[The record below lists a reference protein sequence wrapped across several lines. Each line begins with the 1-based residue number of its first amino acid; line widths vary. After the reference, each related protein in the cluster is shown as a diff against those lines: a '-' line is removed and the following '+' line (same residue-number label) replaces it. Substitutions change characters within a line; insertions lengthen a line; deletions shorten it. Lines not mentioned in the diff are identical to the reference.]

1 MGVGSFGFILVFFGV
16 IVILSWKVFG
26 RLIASYIAGKISTR
40 LMNEIFYPGDKNF
53 RDVSSDLSAIKTK
66 LANGDIDTAIE
77 LLKGELEEDP
87 RSFQALDLLSD
98 IYLDYKGDLK
108 ATYQLLNPYFSSSQ
122 KRNEKDINLLM
133 KLVDIYV
140 EAGSP
145 DKAISLLEKEIDLG
159 YPANDINAIKIRLKA
174 FDK

>member
-1 MGVGSFGFILVFFGV
+1 MGIGSFGFILAFLGV
-16 IVILSWKVFG
+16 IVIISWKVFG

-77 LLKGELEEDP
+77 LLKSELEAEP

-133 KLVDIYV
+133 KLVDVYCDTNLL
-140 EAGSP
+140 
-145 DKAISLLEKEIDLG
+145 DKAISLLENEINLN
-159 YPANDINAIKIRLKA
+159 YSKNEINTIKIRLESCK
-174 FDK
+174 